1 MFVPYPTVVLILS
14 LEASKHVLKWWERNP
29 QDEVQKLGG
38 RKEDACWL
46 PFFLR
51 LVRCKS
57 KPARFRILTAI
68 QHFFIFSF
76 FAGRYWQSMAL
87 VSQFSLLWLEDS
99 SYEHCRW
106 VMSKVTS
113 ATNICENL
121 FPGCSMQCEVGKNG
135 SFGGAL
141 VPVLWMWTE
150 HIVGACFWVVTNVL
164 HSCRNGVYCSVF
176 TFQKAHTN

>member
-57 KPARFRILTAI
+57 KPARFRILTPI

-121 FPGCSMQCEVGKNG
+121 FPGCSMRCEVGKNG

-141 VPVLWMWTE
+141 IPVLWMWTE